1 LNELLDARLLAKR
14 RNGKPPM
21 NRLLSSEAIKAKPT
35 RNEANTRRR
44 YAMRKL
50 AGAISESLM
59 HASCAQD
66 QP

>member
-1 LNELLDARLLAKR
+1 
-14 RNGKPPM
+14 
-21 NRLLSSEAIKAKPT
+21 LSNEAIKAKPT

-50 AGAISESLM
+50 AGAISQSLM